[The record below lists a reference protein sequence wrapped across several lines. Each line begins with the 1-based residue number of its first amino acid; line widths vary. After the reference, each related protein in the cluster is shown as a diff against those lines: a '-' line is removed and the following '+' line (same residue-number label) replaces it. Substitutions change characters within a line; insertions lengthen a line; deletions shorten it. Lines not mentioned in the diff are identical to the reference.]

1 MQISKFRNRTKFI
14 LKLILFSLAFIV
26 FWNYFTDWYLSK
38 IKDPILTY
46 NLNLEAF
53 SGEDEVS
60 EIIAKKLATELGN
73 QIIIASPQRISPFS
87 IAQIYFD
94 LPRKNWVWLEYFKF
108 NFDLINYMFR
118 RLNDTPPYGGFILFD
133 YNVGN
138 YSLKQYKNYIA
149 YLKKI
154 YRIKIQITFSEK
166 DKSPM
171 NIVIYP
177 WIVADCNVSLSKN
190 SYCRNFRLKEMVKN
204 IELEKLYSELGLNS
218 PLSPSIDMLEFKKCS
233 EADPV
238 LQNIVKSMYSHN
250 QLPVLKH
257 FLYNSKKIDVHDGN
271 YRDFRNLNEIKRDA
285 HCYKVIDA
293 LGIPY
298 AIMPSHFYLNEIDDQ
313 NINTRSKKFQSFIRE
328 NFKNAYTISDEIS
341 MKGYSANENFSKRV
355 STNSSDMLL
364 VHGGTIKFWK
374 RKQILDGVKE
384 IDREI
389 IIEKIKRTLELK
401 KFYGLVEFSH

>member
-1 MQISKFRNRTKFI
+1 
-14 LKLILFSLAFIV
+14 
-26 FWNYFTDWYLSK
+26 
-38 IKDPILTY
+38 
-46 NLNLEAF
+46 
-53 SGEDEVS
+53 
-60 EIIAKKLATELGN
+60 
-73 QIIIASPQRISPFS
+73 
-87 IAQIYFD
+87 
-94 LPRKNWVWLEYFKF
+94 
-108 NFDLINYMFR
+108 
-118 RLNDTPPYGGFILFD
+118 
-133 YNVGN
+133 
-138 YSLKQYKNYIA
+138 
-149 YLKKI
+149 
-154 YRIKIQITFSEK
+154 SEK

-171 NIVIYP
+171 NVVIYP
-177 WIVADCNVSLSKN
+177 WIVADCSIIVSEN

-204 IELEKLYSELGLNS
+204 IEPAKLYSEIGLNS
-218 PLSPSIDMLEFKKCS
+218 PLSPNIDGLEFKKCS

-238 LQNIVKSMYSHN
+238 LQNLVKNMYSHN

-257 FLYNSKKIDVHDGN
+257 FLYEAERLDVHDGN

-298 AIMPSHFYLNEIDDQ
+298 AIMPSHFYLNAIDDQ
-313 NINTRSKKFQSFIRE
+313 NINTRSKKFQNFIRE

-341 MKGYSANENFSKRV
+341 MKGYSTNENVSKRV

-389 IIEKIKRTLELK
+389 IIEKIKRIFELK
-401 KFYGLVEFSH
+401 KFYGLVEFSN